1 MTKQGLAS
9 CPLHLRNNRK
19 MMTAMILMSPIV
31 VRKSKASGHLDLLLY
46 LLFYYLLHPTTI
58 HSCTAYNLLP
68 CHSILAIL
76 PRILHGDLF
85 QSMKKKK
92 YAVRQNTLVSICLHV
107 VITRKSWVGYYR
119 HQTEGTTEGAKLA
132 LQFARLP
139 AQLFSKVL
147 SQGETTRCTHYSK
160 SKHHCCLTRGTPK

>member
-1 MTKQGLAS
+1 MGTLTYY
-9 CPLHLRNNRK
+9 C
-19 MMTAMILMSPIV
+19 TC
-31 VRKSKASGHLDLLLY
+31 Y
-46 LLFYYLLHPTTI
+46 LLFIASIQYTPVRVPTSVLLSSRYLLPFYSKNPSKI
-58 HSCTAYNLLP
+58 A
-68 CHSILAIL
+68 
-76 PRILHGDLF
+76 RK
-85 QSMKKKK
+85 MKKKK

-119 HQTEGTTEGAKLA
+119 HQKEGTTEGAKLA